1 MSEKKTSV
9 RGKHTQTMI
18 KTYFYPLDGESC
30 MKCICQTLNRLY
42 KMSGSEPTNRTYRIA
57 EGTLLY
63 AMWQCGWKGNL
74 GDSGYMYG
82 LPCGSDDK
90 ESTCNAGDLG
100 SIPGS
105 GRSPG
110 EGYSCLED
118 SIDRRA
124 WWATAHMAGSL
135 CCVPEPITTLSISC
149 TPVQNRKFKK

>member
-1 MSEKKTSV
+1 
-9 RGKHTQTMI
+9 
-18 KTYFYPLDGESC
+18 
-30 MKCICQTLNRLY
+30 
-42 KMSGSEPTNRTYRIA
+42 MSGSEPTNRTYRIA